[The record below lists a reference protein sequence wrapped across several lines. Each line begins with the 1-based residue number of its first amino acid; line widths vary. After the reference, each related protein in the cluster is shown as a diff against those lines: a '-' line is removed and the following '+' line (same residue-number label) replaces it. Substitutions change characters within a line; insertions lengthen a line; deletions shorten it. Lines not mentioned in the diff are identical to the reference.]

1 MIFMK
6 EITKRILAGLLCGSM
21 LVSFAGCGEDSTD
34 GTESETNSSSA
45 TTEQTTNDTPATEE
59 PKQSA
64 LFSQEQLDQ
73 FAQLAA
79 KYDERAGVIAD
90 ATKKWYVINESN
102 GDISLARY
110 FTPLA
115 KRPSRSEISSVWH
128 YGAFMSM
135 TSHLIAIA
143 DTEEERAEAVELY
156 AKLVKSMDYYKGTAN
171 VVTYQG
177 TSRTTLYCVDRSN
190 TKGNA
195 NASGIGAVYDDQMWL
210 VMDLMDAYEYTGNE
224 AYMKEA
230 VRLADVCLDG
240 WDVTLDANGNEYG
253 GICWGPGYQTKHTC
267 SNAPLISPL
276 VDISMAYAAKGD
288 SEKAQ
293 YYLEWAEKVYTWTNS
308 HLKNSQGVFG
318 DLLGSDRT
326 QQGNKYVT
334 TSQSSSIDQT
344 AYTYNSGT
352 MLSGA
357 AALYLATGDAKY
369 LTQAESLAKSCKRAF
384 CNTRGEADNYPITSQ
399 TVWFNFILFQGYVD
413 LANAELVRA
422 MTTGDLSKFNT
433 CLEYVE
439 SMQGSIDYAYDN
451 HLKDGFLPRDFVNGW
466 NENSEYD
473 KNKNIMDQASA
484 AETFA
489 LLSMF
494 YEGLIEMQQIYAAL
508 VG

>member
-1 MIFMK
+1 MK
-6 EITKRILAGLLCGSM
+6 EITKRTLAGLLCGAM
-21 LVSFAGCGEDSTD
+21 LASFAGCTGDTTTD
-34 GTESETNSSSA
+34 GTGSGTNSTSEG
-45 TTEQTTNDTPATEE
+45 TVQTTTTPPATED
-59 PKQSA
+59 PSSST
-64 LFSQEQLDQ
+64 LFTDEQLAK
-73 FAQLAA
+73 FAELAV

-90 ATKKWYVINESN
+90 VTKKWYVMTEKN

-110 FTPLA
+110 FTPLS
-115 KRPSRSEISSVWH
+115 KRPSRSEVSSVWH

-135 TSHLIAIA
+135 ASHLIAIA
-143 DTEEERAEAVELY
+143 DTEEERTDAVALY
-156 AKLVKSMDYYKGTAN
+156 DNLVNSLAYYKGTAS
-171 VVTYQG
+171 VITYQG
-177 TSRTTLYCVDRSN
+177 TSRVTFYGVDRSS
-190 TKGNA
+190 TKNNA
-195 NASGIGAVYDDQMWL
+195 NVAGIAAVYDDQMWL

-230 VRLADVCLDG
+230 VRLADICLDG
-240 WDVTLDANGNEYG
+240 WDVGVDANGKEYG

-293 YYLEWAEKVYTWTNS
+293 YYLEWADKIYTWVNT
-308 HLKNSQGVFG
+308 HLTNSQGVFG
-318 DLLGSDRT
+318 DLLGSDRK
-326 QQGNKYVT
+326 QEGNKYVT
-334 TSQSSSIDQT
+334 TSQSTSIDQT

-357 AALYLATGDAKY
+357 AALYLATGDTKY
-369 LTQAESLAKSCKRAF
+369 LTQAEKLAKNCKRAF
-384 CNTRGEADNYPITSQ
+384 CNTRGEADNYPLNSQ

-422 MTTGDLSKFNT
+422 VEIGDLSKFNT
-433 CLEYVE
+433 CLTYVE
-439 SMQGSIDYAYDN
+439 SMQNSIDYAYDN

-466 NENSEYD
+466 DEKNEYD

-494 YEGLIEMQQIYAAL
+494 YEGLIEVQQLLNSA
-508 VG
+508 VEG